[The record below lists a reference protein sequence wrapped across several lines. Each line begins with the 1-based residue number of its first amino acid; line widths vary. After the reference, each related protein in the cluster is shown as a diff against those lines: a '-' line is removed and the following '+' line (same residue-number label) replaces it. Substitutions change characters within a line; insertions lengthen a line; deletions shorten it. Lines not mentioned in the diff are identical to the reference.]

1 MKISK
6 TAWLILGI
14 GIFVIAVASLY
25 VVYFQQGRE
34 QERLNDSLSVAQQT
48 LPKLASEKD
57 DWGRQL
63 TQLGSQL
70 ARLKSELAR
79 ATSLLAESKTS
90 FPKSV
95 ESIEYDE
102 RLFKIADDWGLE
114 ITSLTASEPGDKKVE
129 VEVGDIKVEDV
140 TYFVT
145 SFTVDVKGEVTD
157 ILDFINTIAT
167 SEYFTTATVEL
178 VSIDVPEPLSREER
192 GNLTAGEIEEAERP
206 SATITLV
213 IYGYKGE

>member
-14 GIFVIAVASLY
+14 GIFIIAFASLY

-34 QERLNDSLSVAQQT
+34 QERLSDSLSVAQQT

-57 DWGRQL
+57 DWERQL

-79 ATSLLAESKTS
+79 ATSLLADSKTS

-95 ESIEYDE
+95 ESIEYGE
-102 RLFKIADDWGLE
+102 RLFKIADGWGLE
-114 ITSLTASEPGDKKVE
+114 IIRFTASEPGDQKVE

-145 SFTVDVKGEVTD
+145 SFTVDVEGEVTD

-167 SEYFTTATVEL
+167 DEYFINATVVE
-178 VSIDVPEPLSREER
+178 VDMVVPELASEE
-192 GNLTAGEIEEAERP
+192 EEEP
-206 SATITLV
+206 SATIKLD

>member
-14 GIFVIAVASLY
+14 GIFVIAFASLY
-25 VVYFQQGRE
+25 LVYFQQGRE
-34 QERLNDSLSVAQQT
+34 QERLSDSLSVAQQT

-57 DWGRQL
+57 DWERQL

-79 ATSLLAESKTS
+79 ATSRLADSKTS

-95 ESIEYDE
+95 ESIEYGE
-102 RLFKIADDWGLE
+102 RLFNIADGCDLV
-114 ITSLTASEPGDKKVE
+114 ITEFTASEPGDKKVE

-145 SFTVDVKGEVTD
+145 SFTVDVEGEVTD

-167 SEYFTTATVEL
+167 DEYFINATVVE
-178 VSIDVPEPLSREER
+178 VDMVVPELASEE
-192 GNLTAGEIEEAERP
+192 EEKP
-206 SATITLV
+206 SATIKLD
-213 IYGYKGE
+213 IYGYQGE

>member
-25 VVYFQQGRE
+25 MVYFQQGRE

-48 LPKLASEKD
+48 LPELASEKD
-57 DWGRQL
+57 DWERQL

-70 ARLKSELAR
+70 AQLKSELAQ
-79 ATSLLAESKTS
+79 ATSRLADSKTR

-95 ESIEYDE
+95 ASIEYGE
-102 RLFKIADDWGLE
+102 RLFRIADGCDLV
-114 ITSLTASEPGDKKVE
+114 ITEFTSSEPGDKKVE
-129 VEVGDIKVEDV
+129 VEVGDINVEDV

-145 SFTVDVKGEVTD
+145 LFTVVVESKDAGYSDKTIVD
-157 ILDFINTIAT
+157 NMLDFINTIAT
-167 SEYFTTATVEL
+167 SDYFASATIEL
-178 VSIDVPEPLSREER
+178 VNMDIPEPVAEE
-192 GNLTAGEIEEAERP
+192 EEKP

>member
-25 VVYFQQGRE
+25 MVYFQQGRE

-48 LPKLASEKD
+48 LPELASEKD
-57 DWGRQL
+57 DWERQL

-79 ATSLLAESKTS
+79 ATSRLADSKTS

-95 ESIEYDE
+95 ESIEYGE
-102 RLFKIADDWGLE
+102 RLFNIADGCDLV
-114 ITSLTASEPGDKKVE
+114 ITEFTASEPGDKKVE

-145 SFTVDVKGEVTD
+145 SFTVDVEGEVTD

-167 SEYFTTATVEL
+167 DEYFINATVVE
-178 VSIDVPEPLSREER
+178 VDMVVPELASEE
-192 GNLTAGEIEEAERP
+192 EEKP
-206 SATITLV
+206 SATIKLD
-213 IYGYKGE
+213 IYGYQGE

>member
-1 MKISK
+1 MKLSK

-14 GIFVIAVASLY
+14 GIFVIAFASLY
-25 VVYFQQGRE
+25 MVYFQQGRE

-57 DWGRQL
+57 DWERQL

-79 ATSLLAESKTS
+79 ATSRLADSRTS

-95 ESIEYDE
+95 ESIEYGE
-102 RLFKIADDWGLE
+102 ELFRIADGCDLV
-114 ITSLTASEPGDKKVE
+114 ITEFTSSEPGDKKVE
-129 VEVGDIKVEDV
+129 VEAGDIKVEDV

-145 SFTVDVKGEVTD
+145 SFTVDVEGEVTD

-167 SEYFTTATVEL
+167 SEYFASATIEL
-178 VSIDVPEPLSREER
+178 VNMDIPEPVAEGEEK
-192 GNLTAGEIEEAERP
+192 P

-213 IYGYKGE
+213 IYGYQGE